1 MLAIEPSA
9 LRQVAI
15 VRVRGDI
22 ASHGVNGC
30 AELRVVKC
38 EQQDWAA
45 VEFSGVRQE
54 RAAIVDSQ

>member
-1 MLAIEPSA
+1 MAIESSA

-15 VRVRGDI
+15 VRARGAI
-22 ASHGVNGC
+22 ASHGVHGC

-45 VEFSGVRQE
+45 VGFSGVRQE
-54 RAAIVDSQ
+54 LAAIVD